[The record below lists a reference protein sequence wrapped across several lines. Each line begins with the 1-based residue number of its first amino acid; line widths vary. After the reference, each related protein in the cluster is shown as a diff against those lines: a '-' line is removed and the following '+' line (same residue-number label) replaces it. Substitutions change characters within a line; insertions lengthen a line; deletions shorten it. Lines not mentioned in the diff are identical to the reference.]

1 MKIEVT
7 DILNAK
13 SNDNDSGN
21 VKMWFDAVL
30 FNEIQICGCKVMLT
44 DGNLWVAL
52 PSKPSSRNPKNYFLS
67 VKFVSGREVNDM
79 FTEQCLAL
87 LNKKSGEGTLKDSKD
102 NLVTVN
108 F

>member
-1 MKIEVT
+1 MSLKVT
-7 DILNAK
+7 DVLNAK
-13 SNDNDSGN
+13 PNDNDNGN

-30 FNEIQICGCKVMLT
+30 FDEVQICGCKVMLT

-67 VKFVSGREVNDM
+67 VKFISGRAVNDL
-79 FTEQCLAL
+79 FTQECLAL
-87 LNKKSGEGTLKDSKD
+87 LNKKSGDDTLTDSKD
-102 NLVTVN
+102 NPVKVN